1 MWNPAEHSHEENI
14 RWAWLRA
21 IEWREWPVFMSQ
33 PVAPVLLYFY
43 SWPAVLGGVV
53 AVGFFWRALVAPFW
67 VAPSLARIGPYF
79 VKLKFITAPAMAY
92 LLWQRGDTTGAV
104 VAALFPFLITAVAT
118 FVIFF
123 PPLAIGLL
131 QARFLSAIGLQP
143 SESDTLSNGK

>member
-1 MWNPAEHSHEENI
+1 
-14 RWAWLRA
+14 
-21 IEWREWPVFMSQ
+21 
-33 PVAPVLLYFY
+33 
-43 SWPAVLGGVV
+43 
-53 AVGFFWRALVAPFW
+53 
-67 VAPSLARIGPYF
+67 
-79 VKLKFITAPAMAY
+79 MAY

-123 PPLAIGLL
+123 PPLAIGLV